1 MKLILQTA
9 EELHIASENGFEIK
23 TYQEEDIHYLYIEL
37 TDLREVEQNHKYL
50 LDFENYTNV
59 FQLELYQETLNNIN

>member
-9 EELHIASENGFEIK
+9 EELHIASKNGFEIK
-23 TYQEEDIHYLYIEL
+23 TYQEKDTHYFYIVL
-37 TDLREVEQNHKYL
+37 NDLREVEQNHMYL

-59 FQLELYQETLNNIN
+59 FQLELYQETLNNID